1 MSGAT
6 EVTYSIACQGG
17 LDTTTNTQDLLQ
29 KPGWATRLVNFEAS
43 NDGGY
48 RRISGYIPIG
58 SNKTP
63 GPEESRIKGVKI
75 INNESFLLCHEDK
88 VYFTYDC
95 VNFVNIARADTTDAT
110 YTELQAKAEIP
121 RAQSYH
127 YDFEIFR
134 QGTTIIVMGLCN
146 DHLPFMFK
154 VTGTTLEDSIYTF
167 QELTLTSGSMSG
179 ATLSEKHKDQWVIA
193 GMDQAPSEIYY
204 SDILKPWDFE
214 GANAGAIG
222 FNDTVIGIQ
231 MFRGDLIVF
240 CRNSIHK
247 VAGLSS
253 GSPQRETI
261 TTKIGCIAGES
272 IQELAGDLV
281 FLSPDGLRT
290 LSATTRIGDVN
301 LSALS
306 DSIANRL
313 RILNISIN
321 EFDVRSETLKNKV
334 QYRLFFKPKDGIKKG
349 SYAFAMH
356 MRVDPQYG
364 NLIPEFS
371 ELKGFDITAIDN
383 GFYRGKEVTVSGDG
397 EGKLWYHDEG
407 PDFNGKFITFLYE
420 TPYFAMEDPSVRKNI
435 HSLTTYLKLEGDVDF
450 NVALRYDYGEPNT
463 YQPPPYPTGTLLAPA
478 VYGEGIYQ
486 TDKRYGSAKNPIIR
500 TTTEGSGKTVAIRIF
515 PTGNRCDPFSLQGF
529 DINYIPAGRI

>member
-1 MSGAT
+1 M
-6 EVTYSIACQGG
+6 
-17 LDTTTNTQDLLQ
+17 
-29 KPGWATRLVNFEAS
+29 
-43 NDGGY
+43 
-48 RRISGYIPIG
+48 
-58 SNKTP
+58 
-63 GPEESRIKGVKI
+63 
-75 INNESFLLCHEDK
+75 
-88 VYFTYDC
+88 
-95 VNFVNIARADTTDAT
+95 
-110 YTELQAKAEIP
+110 
-121 RAQSYH
+121 
-127 YDFEIFR
+127 
-134 QGTTIIVMGLCN
+134 
-146 DHLPFMFK
+146 
-154 VTGTTLEDSIYTF
+154 
-167 QELTLTSGSMSG
+167 
-179 ATLSEKHKDQWVIA
+179 
-193 GMDQAPSEIYY
+193 
-204 SDILKPWDFE
+204 
-214 GANAGAIG
+214 
-222 FNDTVIGIQ
+222 
-231 MFRGDLIVF
+231 
-240 CRNSIHK
+240 
-247 VAGLSS
+247 
-253 GSPQRETI
+253 
-261 TTKIGCIAGES
+261 
-272 IQELAGDLV
+272 

-306 DSIANRL
+306 ESIANRL

-334 QYRLFFKPKDGIKKG
+334 QYRLFFKPKTGIKKG